1 MALVLPVDRPG
12 YGTPDALTRSRIS
25 QVRGLA
31 SQQLPQALSL
41 FARHLVRGSLLPLAI
56 VGRCSHDLVLSPP

>member
-1 MALVLPVDRPG
+1 MALVLPVDRPC
-12 YGTPDALTRSRIS
+12 DALTRSRIS
-25 QVRGLA
+25 QIRGLA

-56 VGRCSHDLVLSPP
+56 IAGR